1 MSRRPGSPLPY
12 TLNYLFVLAPIAPA
26 TDVVHISRQAKIGDD
41 EEIKP
46 GTYRVEV
53 ERNKNSAEVLFFQG
67 EDLVA
72 AARAKVCKE
81 DVKSNHTEIHSEKVY
96 GERII
101 TKIWLQ
107 GWKESL
113 VFKQD
118 NSGTE

>member
-1 MSRRPGSPLPY
+1 MRMGYRILS
-12 TLNYLFVLAPIAPA
+12 TLVCTFVFVSIATA
-26 TDVVHISRQAKIGDD
+26 HEITIGQRGKVGNGQ
-41 EEIKP
+41 ELEQ

-53 ERNKNSAEVLFFQG
+53 EKNENSAEVLFFQG

-72 AARAKVCKE
+72 AAHATLTKE
-81 DVKSNHTEIHSEKVY
+81 KVKSNHTEIHSEEVD
-96 GERII
+96 GERVI

-118 NSGTE
+118 TPEDE